1 MSDATAGILALG
13 LVLGTLAIMASR
25 TLAPL
30 KEQPKGHVEVTVPL
44 PLMQRVL
51 AQKVNVIAVCAVVII
66 GGGALTSQRVIS
78 PVVALLALF
87 VMGGLLLKR
96 QTLVITTQ
104 GILVHNAAFRSWKD
118 FDGVRVGSGRVQLHS
133 ATRLASVSIYL
144 PSRDREQVLGAIRRH
159 VRTPGASTSRKDRM
173 PPPARRAGAGRRQ
186 VRTSR
191 G

>member
-51 AQKVNVIAVCAVVII
+51 AQKVNVIAVCGVVII
-66 GGGALTSQRVIS
+66 GGGALTSQRIIS
-78 PVVALLALF
+78 PVVAFLALF

-104 GILVHNAAFRSWKD
+104 GILVHNAAFRSWRD
-118 FDGVRVGSGRVQLHS
+118 FDDVRVGSGRVQLHS

-144 PSRDREQVLGAIRRH
+144 PSRDRERVLGAIRSH
-159 VRTPGASTSRKDRM
+159 VRTRGVSTPPKVRTTSPSRR
-173 PPPARRAGAGRRQ
+173 PSGGRRTA
-186 VRTSR
+186 RTSR